1 MKMLPDS
8 VSKQAVSYNAAASG
22 SDSVVSLAAATGVTN
37 VVDWVTWSYATAPT
51 SGALTITDGT
61 TSFSIDVTA
70 SGPGQLLFGER
81 GWGAVAAAAVTVTLA
96 DGTAAKKLSVG
107 YR

>member
-1 MKMLPDS
+1 MKMLPDT
-8 VSKQAVSYNAAASG
+8 VAKQAVSYNTANSGADSVVTLAAASG
-22 SDSVVSLAAATGVTN
+22 TTH
-37 VVDWVTWSYATAPT
+37 VVDWIAWSYATAPT
-51 SGALTITDGT
+51 SGALTVSDGT

-81 GWGAVAAAAVTVTLA
+81 GFGAVAAAAVTVTLA
-96 DGTAAKKLSVG
+96 DGTATKKLSVG